1 LLVTVPVEGTC
12 KSLTRVRKVTLADPL
27 RYFMVMVVPLDIR
40 KGFRTIAVEL
50 DWETGME
57 DLTRVRLAGAD
68 MTR

>member
-1 LLVTVPVEGTC
+1 MVPVKGTL
-12 KSLTRVRKVTLADPL
+12 KSLTRVRKVTFADPL
-27 RYFMVMVVPLDIR
+27 RYFKVMVLPLDIR
-40 KGFRTIAVEL
+40 KGFRIIAVEL